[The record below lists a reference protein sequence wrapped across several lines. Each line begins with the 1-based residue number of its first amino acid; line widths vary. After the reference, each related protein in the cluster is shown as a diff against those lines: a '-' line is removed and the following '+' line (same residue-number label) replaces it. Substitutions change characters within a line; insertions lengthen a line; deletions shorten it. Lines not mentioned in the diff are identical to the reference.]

1 MVEVFE
7 YGDQVYIEG
16 THKDGVYTIRDCM
29 HKRKKNQI
37 DFLESIGTSQYMYDD
52 IKIYNLEE
60 FSS

>member
-1 MVEVFE
+1 
-7 YGDQVYIEG
+7 
-16 THKDGVYTIRDCM
+16 M

-37 DFLESIGTSQYMYDD
+37 DFLESIGTNQYKYDD